1 MPKVE
6 HLLQH
11 QPITRV
17 IPSVNDLFPA
27 RMLVGYPLISSSSF
41 SSISFTA
48 SQDGILFQVKAVYAY
63 SPVHGDELS
72 IKTNDVINV
81 IRVVRRDLID
91 HQLSLISRL
100 KKVGMKVFSMEIVA
114 YFHRIM

>member
-1 MPKVE
+1 MLKVE

-27 RMLVGYPLISSSSF
+27 RMLVRYSLISTSSF

-63 SPVHGDELS
+63 SPVHADELS
-72 IKTNDVINV
+72 IKTNDIINV
-81 IRVVRRDLID
+81 IRVVRGILI
-91 HQLSLISRL
+91 
-100 KKVGMKVFSMEIVA
+100 E
-114 YFHRIM
+114 